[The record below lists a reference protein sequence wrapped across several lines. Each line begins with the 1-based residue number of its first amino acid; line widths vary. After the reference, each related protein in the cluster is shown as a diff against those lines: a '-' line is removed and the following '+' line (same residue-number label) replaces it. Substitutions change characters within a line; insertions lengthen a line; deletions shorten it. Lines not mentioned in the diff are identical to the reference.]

1 MGTPVGHD
9 AIATWLREAGIRRR
23 QIRKDLPGGVH
34 ADRDAQFCRI
44 SRWIDKYEA
53 DENPWF
59 SIDTKAKEHLGK
71 LYRKGRVRCSAPFQ
85 AFDHDFPS
93 WADGVVIPH
102 GIYDRK
108 ANLGHINLGLSH
120 DTSQFACDSF
130 KWFWN
135 RIGKRRYPQATSI
148 LLTCDG
154 GGSNS
159 ANKYIFK
166 HDLERLSESIG
177 LEIRIAH
184 YPPYCSK
191 YNPIE
196 RRFFP
201 HIGRACSG
209 MLFDTIDRVAEL
221 MRRAKTSTGLRTTV
235 NVIRR
240 FYETKRN
247 ATADMKANLQITY
260 DKILPK
266 WNYVASPQLR
276 Q

>member
-1 MGTPVGHD
+1 M
-9 AIATWLREAGIRRR
+9 
-23 QIRKDLPGGVH
+23 
-34 ADRDAQFCRI
+34 
-44 SRWIDKYEA
+44 
-53 DENPWF
+53 
-59 SIDTKAKEHLGK
+59 GK

-93 WADGVVIPH
+93 WSDGVVIPH
-102 GIYDRK
+102 GIYDRR

-130 KWFWN
+130 KWYWN
-135 RIGKRRYPQATSI
+135 RIGKQRYPEATSI

-166 HDLERLSESIG
+166 YDLGRLSESIG

-201 HIGRACSG
+201 HVGRACSG
-209 MLFDTIDRVAEL
+209 MLFDTIDRVVEL
-221 MRRAKTSTGLRTTV
+221 MRRTKTSTGLRTTV
-235 NVIRR
+235 NIIRR
-240 FYETKRN
+240 LYETKRN
-247 ATADMKANLQITY
+247 ATEEMKANLRITY
-260 DKILPK
+260 DKLLPK
-266 WNYVASPQLR
+266 WNYVASPEIR

>member
-1 MGTPVGHD
+1 M
-9 AIATWLREAGIRRR
+9 
-23 QIRKDLPGGVH
+23 
-34 ADRDAQFCRI
+34 
-44 SRWIDKYEA
+44 
-53 DENPWF
+53 
-59 SIDTKAKEHLGK
+59 
-71 LYRKGRVRCSAPFQ
+71 
-85 AFDHDFPS
+85 
-93 WADGVVIPH
+93 IPH